1 MYEKRNK
8 KTFPPVECGSTSLL
22 TSGARLKSTGA
33 ILISEY
39 HILFIL
45 CFFLLLFFILSFV
58 ELIKKR
64 GTTSFD
70 QAVIEFLIWL
80 ERFLSC
86 RPIQLKQVFKE
97 QSIVLFYIN
106 FIFLKHLLCI
116 FYGKIWQI

>member
-1 MYEKRNK
+1 MQYI

-39 HILFIL
+39 HILFYFMF
-45 CFFLLLFFILSFV
+45 FFLFILFFILSFV

-116 FYGKIWQI
+116 FMA